1 VVADKVEGDAM
12 KNDDDAL
19 CNGNRLRQQYVE
31 PESPKCERGLDTVPV
46 DRSALIRDKSMTD
59 EEHESRRR
67 IIQEARAIAASE
79 RHPISPQER
88 LEMQQRTAE
97 RERSVELGR
106 VEYKTIE
113 NATTVDTGRDW
124 EAYIEGR
131 INERLAQERERSV
144 ELLSQV
150 IGESWR
156 RQRRE
161 NKRELADELRT
172 LRIEVANFSAELS
185 ELRAIMAA
193 ERGGKVLALPAS
205 AHH

>member
-1 VVADKVEGDAM
+1 M
-12 KNDDDAL
+12 SN
-19 CNGNRLRQQYVE
+19 
-31 PESPKCERGLDTVPV
+31 
-46 DRSALIRDKSMTD
+46 
-59 EEHESRRR
+59 EEHERRR
-67 IIQEARAIAASE
+67 QIIQDARAIAASE
-79 RHPISPQER
+79 RYPISPQER
-88 LEMQQRTAE
+88 LEMQQRAAE

-106 VEYKTIE
+106 VYKTIE
-113 NATTVDTGRDW
+113 NAMIGDTGRDW

-193 ERGGKVLALPAS
+193 ERGGKVIDLPVSQRRAN
-205 AHH
+205 